1 VPLRLRFWDRK
12 DEIKYLKAYLRGVP
26 NSILFIYGPKSS
38 GKSTLMKQVIKKLS
52 PNREKLLQKYGIL
65 YYDFRSKLIRSS
77 QSIIDLFFRI
87 GEGEDP
93 VVKSG
98 VKIDEN
104 TKIAIKEGKIEP
116 FELIEERLRESGRK
130 NIIILDELQKLK
142 GIYLE
147 GSSENGRLLDEL
159 FNFFV
164 RITKVEHLAH
174 VIVMTSDTFFV
185 EELYSNSSLANCA
198 EYYLVDFFSDDIA
211 KSVLV
216 SERLNEVEASYV
228 VSWCG
233 GVPWFLERV
242 LSKKKVLGIRE
253 AIKSLYRMVK
263 GEVLEKLGRLWR
275 GSEALAK
282 KDGEVLVKVVMGS
295 GVDMLLK
302 DRESVERLASA
313 EILFYDPLSGTARPQ
328 TRLHERA
335 IKEILGL

>member
-1 VPLRLRFWDRK
+1 MRFWDRK
-12 DEIKYLKAYLRGVP
+12 DEIKYLKAYLRGFP

-38 GKSTLMKQVIKKLS
+38 GKSTLMKRVIKKLS
-52 PNREKLLQKYGIL
+52 PNQEKLLQKYNIL
-65 YYDFRSKLIRSS
+65 YYDFRSKLIRGART
-77 QSIIDLFFRI
+77 IIDLFFK
-87 GEGEDP
+87 
-93 VVKSG
+93 VVEEKEASAIKAG
-98 VKIDEN
+98 IEIDEN
-104 TKIAIKEGKIEP
+104 TKVAIKEGKIEP
-116 FELIEERLRESGRK
+116 FELIENRLRESGRK
-130 NIIILDELQKLK
+130 NVIVLDELQKLK

-147 GSSENGRLLDEL
+147 DSSENGRLLDEL

-185 EELYSNSSLANCA
+185 EKLYSNSSLANCA

-211 KSVLV
+211 KGVLV

-253 AIKSLYRMVK
+253 AVKSLYRMVK

-275 GSEALAK
+275 GRETLAK
-282 KDGEVLVKVVMGS
+282 RDGEVLVKVVMGS